1 MWYRRE
7 ESHRHIPCRPRP
19 EGEEQYE
26 TMLVQRVA
34 QIKDLDTTLS
44 SYVAQLRQ
52 FILRSGDSM
61 IKAMTEAPMR
71 KPLFKNDLRSLMP
84 VESFARIGLSRT
96 AAEASTLQ
104 REVLNLTLRAF
115 KHISQ
120 PIAEAGEK
128 LHRTEER
135 TKAQKQELLRDL
147 HASTK
152 KSREM
157 ETSLRHQMLQL
168 KQLVIRK
175 EEILFQSD
183 CAINTEKK
191 KVLDAEEEAYYLKQ
205 RLDRS
210 KGMLR
215 SLSSCFAQ
223 AISQKRGGKVSE
235 MARTT
240 GSGGFLA
247 SKSRQSHAKE
257 QAQQMFEDALET
269 LQIVFEKKEREV
281 FATSRDQRKMRA
293 RTLTRSSSKEV
304 DTSPAEQIVAI
315 SDMLLT
321 AQEEL
326 LEKKQQLEELSEK
339 SEKWKREF
347 EEKLA
352 LKENEVA
359 QLTAQCDR
367 QMTSCSEKE
376 TFEVESERLGD
387 ELSAATIE
395 RDKYKAMA
403 EEYKEALAAD
413 FELRDQYREQAA
425 MMWHEVAH
433 NRHIALNCERRAQ
446 TSFDEVAA
454 AHKLRAKKER
464 EARVIAEN
472 FEAHQ
477 KTASKVLQAL
487 ERRSER
493 AGTMREDFRSQ
504 LSSLKV
510 DHMQLLDK
518 VAKMEIA
525 LAESERERQRM
536 TIELERQTETLPSQ
550 TRFDL
555 CISQCS
561 EHIMS
566 LQHHCLQ
573 RDLDDEVAIIRQGQL
588 TKN

>member
-1 MWYRRE
+1 
-7 ESHRHIPCRPRP
+7 
-19 EGEEQYE
+19 
-26 TMLVQRVA
+26 MLVQRVA

-191 KVLDAEEEAYYLKQ
+191 KVLDAEEEAYCLKQ

-269 LQIVFEKKEREV
+269 LQIVFEKKEREACERYTMAKEDMIARLAV

-315 SDMLLT
+315 SDILLT

-376 TFEVESERLGD
+376 TFEVESERLGE

-464 EARVIAEN
+464 EARVITEN